1 MQMSALKADAKR
13 GPSHYLKSKG
23 EAEEILRGEAGKHLD
38 WTIFQPSVIF
48 GEGDSFV
55 NRFARLLRLSPLV
68 LPLARP
74 NSRLA
79 PVFVGDV
86 VAAFVSSLDDPACF
100 GQTLQLCGPQV
111 MSLRE
116 LARIVADSMGS
127 ASRIIALSD
136 TLARVQARILERLPG
151 KPFST
156 DNFLSLSVHSIC
168 EENGFKK
175 LGIKPRSLQAELAH
189 TLGTGPVRTRY
200 DTYREKA
207 AR

>member
-1 MQMSALKADAKR
+1 
-13 GPSHYLKSKG
+13 
-23 EAEEILRGEAGKHLD
+23 
-38 WTIFQPSVIF
+38 
-48 GEGDSFV
+48 
-55 NRFARLLRLSPLV
+55 
-68 LPLARP
+68 
-74 NSRLA
+74 
-79 PVFVGDV
+79 
-86 VAAFVSSLDDPACF
+86 
-100 GQTLQLCGPQV
+100 

-116 LARIVADSMGS
+116 LARIVADRLGS

-175 LGIKPRSLQAELAH
+175 LGIKPRSLQAELPH